1 MTTITKKSVAP
12 LLMATATGTTTLLL
26 SFSGSAQAALI
37 DFETL
42 PDGITTPTDNAALT
56 NSYTVNGT
64 TVTFGFDTNGDLTI
78 DADAAFESR
87 NDSINTG
94 VSYTHGSSPDLDR
107 TATNE
112 GGDWLLRSPGGVDF
126 LNVFDSADFIV
137 KYTGAPATSA
147 SGQLWDIDAGE
158 IYSIEAFD
166 STGTIISSITT
177 PPIPGGE
184 GPNTLSGL
192 PYDFSFSNL
201 SSDIGSIRISGVE
214 RIGGGGFAFDNFNAT
229 QSTVNPEPVPEPLTI
244 LGSATALGFG
254 GLLKRQH
261 SQKQKQKK
269 DK

>member
-64 TVTFGFDTNGDLTI
+64 TVTFGFDTNNDLTI
-78 DADAAFESR
+78 DADALFESR
-87 NDSINTG
+87 NDGGNTG
-94 VSYTHGSSPDLDR
+94 RAYTSFPGGVDIDR

-112 GGDWLLRSPGGVDF
+112 GGDWLLRAPGG
-126 LNVFDSADFIV
+126 LNVFSTDDFIV
-137 KYTGAPATSA
+137 KYTGTPARSA
-147 SGQLWDIDAGE
+147 SGQLWDLDRGE
-158 IYSIEAFD
+158 IYSIAALD
-166 STGTIISSITT
+166 STGTVVSSITT

-184 GPNTLSGL
+184 GPDTFDAL
-192 PYDFSFSNL
+192 PYNFSFSDL
-201 SSDIGSIRISGVE
+201 GGDIGYIRISGV
-214 RIGGGGFAFDNFNAT
+214 RSGGGGGFAFDNFNAT